1 MRLRGDHPSMPC
13 HDSSITIAHWMKH
26 GTTLRNNA
34 RRSGVGRSTA
44 LQGESRRQQ
53 APYQLRDRTSEES
66 HGRTTRWSNGSIL
79 CTDVL
84 AGTHE
89 ECNVCHRGHEQEN
102 RHWQTSPDVNH
113 GDGAS
118 RSLSKRPRV
127 QHFSLNDKSVSFG
140 GYAAR
145 VAIGGKLV
153 RRSSICTFFF
163 TFFIPTYLSI
173 SQHDLSAGGQGHLEG
188 DKSWCDGRD
197 PRRECGGGADRH
209 QWCRWKECVCRG
221 KAHGWVCEGRLRH
234 PSSHWHCAGGEGTP
248 REGAVRRQGL

>member
-1 MRLRGDHPSMPC
+1 MVSHPMRLRGDHPSMPC

-44 LQGESRRQQ
+44 LQARRQQ
-53 APYQLRDRTSEES
+53 APYQLRDRTSEKS

-79 CTDVL
+79 CTDVF

-127 QHFSLNDKSVSFG
+127 QHFLAERQVCFMG
-140 GYAAR
+140 GYSAR
-145 VAIGGKLV
+145 VHELV
-153 RRSSICTFFF
+153 FVFVQYVFARIS
-163 TFFIPTYLSI
+163 PQHTYLSI
-173 SQHDLSAGGQGHLEG
+173 SHNDLS
-188 DKSWCDGRD
+188 
-197 PRRECGGGADRH
+197 P
-209 QWCRWKECVCRG
+209 
-221 KAHGWVCEGRLRH
+221 
-234 PSSHWHCAGGEGTP
+234 
-248 REGAVRRQGL
+248 

>member
-1 MRLRGDHPSMPC
+1 MRLRGDPPSMPC

-44 LQGESRRQQ
+44 LQGEARRQQ
-53 APYQLRDRTSEES
+53 APYQLRDRTGEES

-89 ECNVCHRGHEQEN
+89 ECNVCHRGHEQKN

-127 QHFSLNDKSVSFG
+127 QHFSERQVCFIG

-145 VAIGGKLV
+145 VVSHEANSCGNLKVFVPI
-153 RRSSICTFFF
+153 FF
-163 TFFIPTYLSI
+163 YLLISLSLSMI
-173 SQHDLSAGGQGHLEG
+173 SQHDLSA
-188 DKSWCDGRD
+188 
-197 PRRECGGGADRH
+197 
-209 QWCRWKECVCRG
+209 
-221 KAHGWVCEGRLRH
+221 
-234 PSSHWHCAGGEGTP
+234 
-248 REGAVRRQGL
+248 

>member
-44 LQGESRRQQ
+44 LQGEARRQQ

-66 HGRTTRWSNGSIL
+66 HGRTTRWSNASIL

-89 ECNVCHRGHEQEN
+89 ECNVCHRGHEQKN

-113 GDGAS
+113 GEGAR

-127 QHFSLNDKSVSFG
+127 QHFSLNDKSVSSGDMRLAWLRHEANSCGNLKVF
-140 GYAAR
+140 
-145 VAIGGKLV
+145 VPI
-153 RRSSICTFFF
+153 FFL
-163 TFFIPTYLSI
+163 PTYLSI
-173 SQHDLSAGGQGHLEG
+173 SQHDLSA
-188 DKSWCDGRD
+188 
-197 PRRECGGGADRH
+197 
-209 QWCRWKECVCRG
+209 
-221 KAHGWVCEGRLRH
+221 
-234 PSSHWHCAGGEGTP
+234 
-248 REGAVRRQGL
+248 

>member
-44 LQGESRRQQ
+44 LQGEARRQQ
-53 APYQLRDRTSEES
+53 APYQLRDRTSEKS
-66 HGRTTRWSNGSIL
+66 HGWTTRWSNGSIL

-102 RHWQTSPDVNH
+102 GHWQTTLDVHH

-127 QHFSLNDKSVSFG
+127 QHFLAERQVCFMG
-140 GYAAR
+140 GYSR
-145 VAIGGKLV
+145 GPTCICSCTV
-153 RRSSICTFFF
+153 RICTFFRPN
-163 TFFIPTYLSI
+163 ILISLSLTMI
-173 SQHDLSAGGQGHLEG
+173 SHHDLSA
-188 DKSWCDGRD
+188 
-197 PRRECGGGADRH
+197 
-209 QWCRWKECVCRG
+209 
-221 KAHGWVCEGRLRH
+221 
-234 PSSHWHCAGGEGTP
+234 
-248 REGAVRRQGL
+248 